1 MENQEV
7 FSYNNG
13 MFTQIN
19 QNLLALLQNQTLIIE
34 QYNSLDKKID
44 TKINELDKKFEEK
57 IDALDKKFEAK
68 IDALDKKF
76 ENRINELD
84 KKFDTKFDSLSSK
97 IDNNFHNIIKIQ
109 TTLTKM
115 QKDISD
121 LRTDVDVVYDLEIDS
136 RKKIKA
142 LQ

>member
-7 FSYNNG
+7 FSYNND

-44 TKINELDKKFEEK
+44 TKINELDKKFE
-57 IDALDKKFEAK
+57 AK
-68 IDALDKKF
+68 IDALDTKF

-84 KKFDTKFDSLSSK
+84 TKFDTKFDSLSSK

-121 LRTDVDVVYDLEIDS
+121 LRTDIDVVYDLEIDS

>member
-7 FSYNNG
+7 FSYNND

-44 TKINELDKKFEEK
+44 TKINELDKKFE
-57 IDALDKKFEAK
+57 AK
-68 IDALDKKF
+68 IDALDTKF

-84 KKFDTKFDSLSSK
+84 TKFDIKFDSLSSK

-121 LRTDVDVVYDLEIDS
+121 LRTDIDVVYDLEIDS

>member
-7 FSYNNG
+7 FSYNND

-44 TKINELDKKFEEK
+44 TKINELDKKFE
-57 IDALDKKFEAK
+57 AK

-84 KKFDTKFDSLSSK
+84 TKFDIKFDSLSSK

-121 LRTDVDVVYDLEIDS
+121 LRTDIDVVYDLEIDS